1 MRKTLLLLATF
12 AVATLSFP
20 QTKGAHGESIDA
32 HGIITA
38 APENAVV
45 KEFNRT
51 GQFLYYNQEEEMIYK
66 VEQSG
71 TIKVAFCEDGTVFF
85 HDLVSRAQFNT
96 WVKGTLKDGTIT
108 IKTRQPVLYD
118 EVYNA
123 TVSIIRYSVDM
134 GIDNLPDDIKF
145 TYRVEESGREVLAL
159 QDCPDYSN
167 TVGTV
172 WDDDDQIQELGDYA
186 SELIYDENY
195 KPSEYDTEVILPDGV
210 KLETYNCYAWSYR
223 NERYMN
229 FEIQLGYSGDD
240 MYIAGLYISEPDAVL
255 KGHRNGNIVSF
266 PKYQYIGL
274 DGRAVPIY
282 AVAVTYGQD
291 EEGNEIFVDADNWT
305 LTFDPATGDYNG
317 NNSVVRFAR
326 NPYYAYGNSYESLD
340 EIVIS
345 PMPESIGVL
354 APATHDS
361 LPMSRFDLQGRRIN
375 GHQGGIVLQNGHK
388 HIAR

>member
-12 AVATLSFP
+12 AVATLSFA
-20 QTKGAHGESIDA
+20 QTKGPHGETIDA

-38 APENAVV
+38 APADATV
-45 KEFNRT
+45 KEFTRT
-51 GQFLYYNQEEEMIYK
+51 GQLLYYNQEDEMIYK

-71 TIKVAFCEDGTVFF
+71 TIKVAFCADGTVFF
-85 HDLVSRAQFNT
+85 HDLVSRAKFNT
-96 WVKGTLKDGTIT
+96 WVKGTLEGGTIT

-123 TVSIIRYSVDM
+123 TVSIIRFSIDM
-134 GIDNLPDDIKF
+134 GIDNMPDDIKF
-145 TYRVEESGREVLAL
+145 SYRVEDSGREVLAL

-195 KPSEYDTEVILPDGV
+195 EPSEYDTEVILPDGI
-210 KLETYNCYAWSYR
+210 KMETYNCYAWSYR

-229 FEIQLGYSGDD
+229 FEIQLGYSGED
-240 MYIAGLYISEPDAVL
+240 MYITGLYTSEPDAAV

-266 PKYQYIGL
+266 PKYQYLGL

-282 AVAVTYGQD
+282 AVAVTYGYD
-291 EEGNEIFVDADNWT
+291 EEGTEIFVDADTWT

-345 PMPESIGVL
+345 PMPEGTGVL
-354 APATHDS
+354 APTTHDS
-361 LPMSRFDLQGRRIN
+361 LPMTRYDLQGRRIN
-375 GHQGGIVLQNGHK
+375 SSAKGLHIQGDAK
-388 HIAR
+388 HLAR